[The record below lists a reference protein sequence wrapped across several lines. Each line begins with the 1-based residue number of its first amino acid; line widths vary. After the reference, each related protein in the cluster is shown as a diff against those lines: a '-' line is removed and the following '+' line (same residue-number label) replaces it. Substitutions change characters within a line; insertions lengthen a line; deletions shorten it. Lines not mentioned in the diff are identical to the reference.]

1 MSYDAIVVGARCGGA
16 ATAMALARRGYRTL
30 LLDRATF
37 PSDIMST
44 HLVKPSGV
52 SRLRRWGLLPRV
64 AASGCPPLTTI
75 SVDLGDF
82 TLTASLPPVDGLSE
96 MFAPRRTV
104 LDTIL
109 VEAAVHAGAELREA
123 VTVQDLSWS
132 ADTVSGVRA
141 RARNGTTFEERGRI
155 VVGADGMRSR
165 VARVVEAPA
174 YDEVPTRA
182 CWYYS
187 YWSGLA
193 LDAFRVHAR
202 RGRYVLAFPTN
213 DALTCILVGWPLAD
227 FRTVRAAPEEHVHA
241 ALDAAAPDLGARVR
255 EGRREERYVGTADV
269 PGYFRKP
276 FGHGWALVGDAGYH
290 RDPSTGWGIADAF
303 RDAESLADAI
313 DDGFTGR
320 QPLDDALADY
330 ERARNAAARPYYE
343 RTCQAATLGSP
354 PQAVLDLRAA
364 LRYQPAQASR
374 YMGAIQGTVPILEY
388 FAPENVA
395 RIMAGAPPSESDPAR
410 SPTADAG

>member
-64 AASGCPPLTTI
+64 ATSGCPPVTVI

-82 TLTASLPPVDGLSE
+82 ALTAPLPPVDGLRE

-109 VEAAVHAGAELREA
+109 VAAAVHAGAELREA
-123 VTVQDLSWS
+123 VTVQDLLWS
-132 ADTVSGVRA
+132 GDTVSGVRA
-141 RARNGTTFEERGRI
+141 RTRKGTTFEERGRI

-165 VARVVEAPA
+165 VAQVVEAPS

-187 YWSGLA
+187 YWSSLS
-193 LDAFRVHAR
+193 LNEFRVHVR

-227 FRTVRAAPEEHVHA
+227 FHTVRAAPDEHVHA
-241 ALDAAAPDLGARVR
+241 ALAAAAPDLAARVR
-255 EGRREERYVGTADV
+255 EGQREERYVGTADV
-269 PGYFRKP
+269 PGYFRRP
-276 FGHGWALVGDAGYH
+276 FGRGWALVGDAGYH

-303 RDAESLADAI
+303 RDAELLADAI
-313 DDGFTGR
+313 DDGFMGR
-320 QPLDDALADY
+320 RPLDETLADY
-330 ERARNAAARPYYE
+330 ERARNADARPYYE
-343 RTCQAATLGSP
+343 RTCQAAALGSP
-354 PQAVLDLRAA
+354 PRAVLELRAA
-364 LRYQPAQASR
+364 LRYQPEETSR
-374 YMGAIQGTVPILEY
+374 YLGAIQGTVSIREY
-388 FAPENVA
+388 FAPDNIA
-395 RIMAGAPPSESDPAR
+395 RIIARAPPTEPAPVR
-410 SPTADAG
+410 IPIGDAG